1 MPKNKRESIIY
12 SVMMCFCMVLWMSIY
27 NVSCAQGGLS
37 FGSVQQGWMGM
48 PIAYIVALC
57 LDLLLVSKLA
67 KGIAFRFFLKPESS
81 ERKKVLV
88 ISSCIVVPMVIFMS
102 LFGAVEMACH
112 DPLDVVMQYPKEL
125 YHGLALPIAA
135 GRTFGA
141 LGIPPAI
148 PGRNRFGRLIRNRNK
163 KESFTDIC
171 LVELSFFKI

>member
-1 MPKNKRESIIY
+1 MLSYKIIKGGKTMPKNKRESIIY

-37 FGSVQQGWMGM
+37 FDSVQQGWMGM

-112 DPLDVVMQYPKEL
+112 TGQWAMIPWMCLCNIPKNFIM
-125 YHGLALPIAA
+125 ALPFQLLLA
-135 GRTFGA
+135 GP
-141 LGIPPAI
+141 LV
-148 PGRNRFGRLIRNRNK
+148 RLVFRRLFP
-163 KESFTDIC
+163 EGTVLAD
-171 LVELSFFKI
+171 

>member
-1 MPKNKRESIIY
+1 MLSYKMIKGGKKMPKNKRESIIY

-37 FGSVQQGWMGM
+37 FDSVQQGWMGM

-112 DPLDVVMQYPKEL
+112 TGQWAMIPWVWLCNIPKNFIM
-125 YHGLALPIAA
+125 ALPFELLLA
-135 GRTFGA
+135 GPLVRLVFRRLFPEGTA
-141 LGIPPAI
+141 LP
-148 PGRNRFGRLIRNRNK
+148 
-163 KESFTDIC
+163 D
-171 LVELSFFKI
+171 